1 MAVRTHT
8 VKAGDTLWAIA
19 EKYLGSGAK
28 YKQIAT
34 LNKISNPNRI
44 AIGTVLKIDK
54 DTSGSGSGSGSGSS
68 SSSSSTKK
76 TTSSNMANVTQFGLQ
91 SDSENLLFAVWTWSK
106 SNVDNYSYQWEYD
119 TGDGHWFI
127 GNHST
132 TTDKE
137 STYSIPSNAKKV
149 RFRIK
154 PVAKTHK
161 VNKKDT
167 PYWKADW
174 SSWKTFNVADVP
186 PEAPSAPNVDIE
198 KNVLTT
204 SLDIPNADTATHVQ
218 FEIVKDDVTKV
229 KTSSD
234 ITFVTLHAE
243 FQYNVDLGSEY
254 KVRARLK
261 NKHGLYSE
269 WSEYSANKGTMPAA
283 ITSAPTVTVKTET
296 SVFVKWPSVKTA
308 NSYRLQYTTEERY
321 FDTSPDNVSEKTIDA
336 EVTSSIELTGLE
348 SGHKYFFRVRAE
360 NSDGEGGWSKT
371 ASTILGTDPAAPTTW
386 SSSTTV
392 ITGEELNLYWIHN
405 SEDGSSQSKA
415 ILELIVNGVKKEYR
429 IVGSGRFYINSSGY
443 LSTLESYKDD
453 LTTDADESVKT
464 NSCKIDTSEY
474 NEGVK
479 IQWRVQTAGITGVY
493 GEWSVQR
500 TIDIYAK
507 PSLEFRL
514 TYANDNSIDVLESFP
529 IKVYALP
536 GPKTQAPIGYHLTVI
551 ANESYETVDEIG
563 NVKMV
568 NHGEVIY
575 SNYFDIRMNLETEL
589 SAWDIDFENGISYTA
604 TCIVSMDSGLTAEDT
619 QNFTVA
625 WTDAIYQPNAEIVVD
640 VDTVSANIRPYC
652 EETVE
657 YYYPVTY
664 SNYEYVKGTEPLP
677 SDIYGELVEGAITS
691 TGEKVYSGMD
701 EDGNELY
708 FCIVPETI
716 TVEGV
721 TLSVYRREFD
731 GTFTEIA
738 TNIKNGS
745 NTYVTDPHPSLDY
758 ARYRIV
764 AMSESTGAVSYY
776 DVPGVPVAETAIIIQ
791 WDEDWRSFDT
801 NNEDELE
808 QPPWTGSMLKLP
820 YNVDVSDSNKNDV
833 SLIEYIGRRHPV
845 SYYGTQV
852 GQAAS
857 WSTEVP
863 ITDKETLYQ
872 LRRLAIWM
880 GDVYVRE
887 PSGSGYWA
895 NISVSFSQTHCE
907 MTIPVSLDIVRVEGG
922 I

>member
-8 VKAGDTLWAIA
+8 VKKGDTLWAIA

-34 LNKISNPNRI
+34 LNKISNPNRV

-54 DTSGSGSGSGSGSS
+54 DTTSSGSGSS
-68 SSSSSTKK
+68 SSSSSNKTKK
-76 TTSSNMANVTQFGLQ
+76 TTSSNMAKITQFGLQ
-91 SDSENLLFAVWTWSK
+91 SDSDNLLFAVWTWSK
-106 SNVDNYSYQWEYD
+106 LNVEHYSYQWEYG

-127 GNHST
+127 GDHST
-132 TTDKE
+132 TTNKE
-137 STYSIPSNAKKV
+137 STYSIPSNAKSV
-149 RFRIK
+149 QFRIK
-154 PVAKTHK
+154 PIAKKHK

-174 SSWKTFNVADVP
+174 TEWKKFSVADIP
-186 PEAPSAPNVDIE
+186 PEAPSAPNVEIK
-198 KNVLTT
+198 KNSLTA
-204 SLDIPNADTATHVQ
+204 SLDIASSDIATHVQ
-218 FEIVKDDVTKV
+218 FEIVKDDKTKV

-234 ITFVTLHAE
+234 IKFVTLHAE
-243 FQYNVDLGSEY
+243 FQYNVALGSEY

-261 NKHGLYSE
+261 NKNGLYSE
-269 WSEYSANKGTMPAA
+269 WSEYSANYGTMPSA

-296 SVFVKWPSVKTA
+296 SVSVKWSAIKTA
-308 NSYRLQYTTEERY
+308 ETYRLQYTTEERY
-321 FDTSPDNVSEKTIDA
+321 FDTSPDNVTEKTVEA
-336 EVTSSIELTGLE
+336 AVGNSIELTGLE

-360 NSDGEGGWSKT
+360 NKDGEGGWSKT
-371 ASTILGTDPAAPTTW
+371 ASKILGTDPAAPTTW

-405 SEDGSSQSKA
+405 SEDGSSQTKA
-415 ILELIVNGVKKEYR
+415 ILELIINGTKKEYR
-429 IVGSGRFYINSSGY
+429 IVGSGRFYINSSGT

-453 LTTDADESVKT
+453 LTTDADESVRT
-464 NSCKIDTSEY
+464 NSCLIATSGY

-479 IQWRVQTAGITGVY
+479 IQWRIHTAGITGVY
-493 GEWSVQR
+493 GDWSVQR

-507 PSLEFRL
+507 PSLELRL
-514 TYANDNSIDVLESFP
+514 TDANDNFIDELESFP
-529 IKVYALP
+529 IKISALP
-536 GPKTQAPIGYHLTVI
+536 GPKTQAPIGYHLSVV
-551 ANESYETVDEIG
+551 ANESYETVDEVG

-568 NHGEVIY
+568 NQGDTIY
-575 SNYFDIRMNLETEL
+575 SNYFDIKMDLDTEL
-589 SAWDIDFENGISYTA
+589 SAWDIDLENGVSYTA
-604 TCIVSMDSGLTAEDT
+604 TCIVSMDSGLTAEDKH
-619 QNFTVA
+619 NFTVA
-625 WTDAIYQPNAEIVVD
+625 WTDEVYQPNAEIAID
-640 VDTVSANIRPYC
+640 VDTVSASIRPYC

-664 SNYEYVKGTEPLP
+664 SAYEYVKGTTPLDV
-677 SDIYGELVEGAITS
+677 DIYGEIVEGAITS
-691 TGEKVYSGMD
+691 TGEVVYSGMD

-708 FCIVPETI
+708 FCIVQETN
-716 TVEGV
+716 TVEDV
-721 TLSVYRREFD
+721 MLSVYRREFD
-731 GTFTEIA
+731 GTFTKIA
-738 TNIKNGS
+738 TGVKNGT

-764 AMSESTGAVSYY
+764 AISESTGAVSYY

-791 WDEDWRSFDT
+791 WEEDWRSFDT
-801 NNEDELE
+801 NNEDELV

-820 YNVDVSDSNKNDV
+820 YNVDVSDSNKSDV

-863 ITDKETLYQ
+863 ITDKETIYQ